1 MKPYITLL
9 TLGVSDLEKTLI
21 FYRDG
26 LGLETEGIIGTEFEN
41 GAVAF
46 FKLQNGLQLALYP
59 KTSLAKDANISVDTM
74 GTQSF
79 SIAHNVLKREE
90 VNLIMNQAA
99 KAGANIVKPAQDT
112 FYGGYA

>member
-1 MKPYITLL
+1 MKPRVTVI
-9 TLGVSDLEKTLI
+9 TLGVDDLNKSLA

-26 LGLETEGIIGTEFEN
+26 LGLETEGIIGTEFEY

-59 KTSLAKDANISVDTM
+59 KTSLAKDANISVDAI
-74 GTQSF
+74 GTQSM
-79 SIAHNVLKREE
+79 SLAHNVLKREE

-99 KAGANIVKPAQDT
+99 KAGAKIVK
-112 FYGGYA
+112 